1 MHGYIRS
8 LLSFFCVTI
17 CLAAAG
23 QTYHEIARWDLHA
36 SGSFDYLLAS
46 SEDHRL
52 YVAQGT
58 QIVVVDTRNGSVI
71 GTIAGLQHVHGVV
84 LSADRKTGYISD
96 GGANRI
102 VIFDVPSLKISG
114 AIPTGGENPDALLI
128 EPTTGLLYTYNGKSR
143 QGVAIDLKAQK
154 VVGTFSVPG
163 KPEFS
168 QADGKGNVYVNIETT
183 SQLLRVDAANRK
195 VTAQWKLSGCEGPSG
210 LAYDAAA
217 NRLFSVC
224 DGEMAVTDAATG
236 NQVALV
242 SIGDGPDAVWFDAKR
257 KLVFASNG
265 ETGTLSIVKQES
277 PNRYTVQQTLKTV
290 PGARTMALDPADGR
304 AFVIAPMPS
313 SRINGSSA
321 TDLSILVFGR

>member
-1 MHGYIRS
+1 MAS
-8 LLSFFCVTI
+8 V
-17 CLAAAG
+17 G
-23 QTYHEIARWDLHA
+23 QTYHQIARWDLHA

-58 QIVVVDTRNGSVI
+58 QVVVVDTRNGSVI
-71 GTIAGLQHVHGVV
+71 GTIGGLQHVHGVV
-84 LSADRKTGYISD
+84 LSADHKTGYISD
-96 GGANRI
+96 GGANKI
-102 VIFDVPSLKISG
+102 VIFDTPSLKISD

-143 QGVAIDLKAQK
+143 QGVAIDLKTRK
-154 VVGTFSVPG
+154 VVDAFSVPG

-168 QADGKGNVYVNIETT
+168 QADGRGNVYVNIETT
-183 SQLLRVDAANRK
+183 SQLLRVDAASHK

-224 DGEMAVTDAATG
+224 DGKMAVTDAATG

-242 SIGDGPDAVWFDAKR
+242 SIGDGPDAVGFDAKR

-277 PNRYTVQQTLKTV
+277 ANRYIVQQTLKTAL
-290 PGARTMALDPADGR
+290 GARTMALDPADGR

-313 SRINGSSA
+313 SPTNGSNTTS
-321 TDLSILVFGR
+321 LSILVFGG